1 MVGFETEFECA
12 NIADAPDGD
21 RSARDEVKGG
31 EGYSDQLRGEV
42 MERRSKKKPRESGC
56 SAADYLYVLDL
67 LWLGEVSLR

>member
-21 RSARDEVKGG
+21 RPARDEVKGG

-42 MERRSKKKPRESGC
+42 MERRSKKSREKAD
-56 SAADYLYVLDL
+56 AAQQTTCMF
-67 LWLGEVSLR
+67 